1 MTIQVTE
8 WRFLIISMGVAFS
21 CLAIRAPI
29 VGGSASGTDPET
41 SKRQPKV
48 AFSVPQDARQ
58 NNLLK
63 CQLFNFISVQ
73 QDLLRQ
79 ESGLEQLL
87 EYAEYICPDGTK
99 KCLLGYQLY
108 TVVRLTNTHA
118 HRYMFHMEKNE
129 DPNMSGLQP
138 NPRSSHSSDPT
149 QANDPIYDWTRR
161 EFWFTV
167 IVAFLFG
174 FTVRPH
180 LSTIKC
186 CICNCYFMVLGKR
199 SKHYEERPKI
209 AVDSNLNLDILPFD
223 LKDFLIKK
231 LDVPHQGGHFFG
243 SEKAFGWE
251 KVGEAFNISRGEL
264 EFIKLEYK
272 SGGSPTGTL
281 LEMLGKAEEKTISD
295 LVDVLKSPAVNR
307 LDITSVIKLT

>member
-1 MTIQVTE
+1 M
-8 WRFLIISMGVAFS
+8 IIFF
-21 CLAIRAPI
+21 
-29 VGGSASGTDPET
+29 
-41 SKRQPKV
+41 Q
-48 AFSVPQDARQ
+48 
-58 NNLLK
+58 

-79 ESGLEQLL
+79 ESRLEQLL

-108 TVVRLTNTHA
+108 MVVRLTNTHA
-118 HRYMFHMEKNE
+118 HRYMFYMEKND
-129 DPNMSGLQP
+129 DPNMSGLDEEKIAADDVPTVDANGRKRISQELQP
-138 NPRSSHSSDPT
+138 NPRSSHRSDPT
-149 QANDPIYDWTRR
+149 QANDPIYDWTRK

-209 AVDSNLNLDILPFD
+209 AVDSS
-223 LKDFLIKK
+223 K
-231 LDVPHQGGHFFG
+231 
-243 SEKAFGWE
+243 
-251 KVGEAFNISRGEL
+251 
-264 EFIKLEYK
+264 
-272 SGGSPTGTL
+272 
-281 LEMLGKAEEKTISD
+281 
-295 LVDVLKSPAVNR
+295 
-307 LDITSVIKLT
+307 